1 VSVERNKNFPRSIV
15 QEESSMHAFPR
26 ARGRARALICL
37 VSLSAALFAMTAR
50 PQGMTA
56 TAKPVA
62 SSTPADVA
70 AMKRRIDELERRVL
84 ELEKQKADQ
93 LEADKEDDAAAKKLE
108 QRLAAVEK
116 EQRDAA
122 DRDHD
127 GETSHTRDTQVFRA
141 PFVVV
146 DADGKRLVTI
156 DRGSSGKAA
165 RLIVGDPKGFS
176 VNLAAESNAVYLQ
189 LTDSADVPR
198 IGMEVGSEHGVIG
211 IKGNLGIA
219 FLGYGAEQY
228 PFIQA
233 RNKNNMIVAEMK
245 ALPESQSGQFMLT
258 NAAGAPIVLAGLTN
272 KGTGS
277 VKTGP
282 NGNGAAALLGN
293 AGMAASEIQGK
304 SK

>member
-1 VSVERNKNFPRSIV
+1 
-15 QEESSMHAFPR
+15 MHAMPR
-26 ARGRARALICL
+26 ARGRAVALVCL

-62 SSTPADVA
+62 SSAPTDVA

-93 LEADKEDDAAAKKLE
+93 LQADKDDEAAAKKLE

-116 EQRDAA
+116 QQRDDSARGN
-122 DRDHD
+122 DD
-127 GETSHTRDTQVFRA
+127 GTSHTRDTQVVRA

-146 DADGKRLVTI
+146 DDDGKRLVTI
-156 DRGSSGKAA
+156 DRSPGSHSA
-165 RLIVGDPKGFS
+165 RLVLGDLKGAS
-176 VNLAAESNAVYLQ
+176 VNMLAGGEGTSVQLIDEGDKAKIGLES
-189 LTDSADVPR
+189 SATHA
-198 IGMEVGSEHGVIG
+198 GIG
-211 IKGNLGIA
+211 IFGRAGMTFVGWNDA
-219 FLGYGAEQY
+219 DQTPRVAVQ
-228 PFIQA
+228 
-233 RNKNNMIVAEMK
+233 NKAGLPVAEMR
-245 ALPESQSGQFMLT
+245 ALPESQSGLFTLT
-258 NAAGAPIVLAGLTN
+258 NAAGTTMVLAGVTK

-293 AGMAASEIQGK
+293 AGMVASEIQGK
-304 SK
+304 N